1 MGALFTGTTQAPV
14 TGILMLFELTRDY
27 RIIVPLMVACVVSS
41 IAANWLSKETIDTLK
56 LARRGINL
64 KAGRDLAV
72 LSEIPVTAA
81 MSRHVDTIGVS
92 ATVREL
98 VRLMQETRHAGYPVL
113 DGEGRV
119 VGIVTLDDVR
129 NTQPEGRLERRVG
142 EIMSTDL
149 VVAYADESL
158 AEAMAKL
165 DQHGVGRLPVV
176 TRQDPRRLVGFLTR
190 SDVLGAYNRALVD
203 ERPRRDEEAPGRRSQ
218 HGSFHLDTPFS
229 SQI

>member
-1 MGALFTGTTQAPV
+1 
-14 TGILMLFELTRDY
+14 MLFELTRDY

-98 VRLMQETRHAGYPVL
+98 VRLMQETRHTGYPVL

-203 ERPRRDEEAPGRRSQ
+203 ERPRPDEEAPGTRSQ

-229 SQI
+229 SRI